1 VSLGQSFKRVF
12 TQGDFVIVVIVL
24 AIAGCAF
31 WFTAGSLQLHFKK
44 QAVPLPKEFSTL
56 PANMGHWHQV
66 TKDRPLSGEIQDV
79 LKTDKYV
86 FRDYLDDRLVDKVII
101 EEIRNMPDGT
111 EEELKAK
118 MKRLNEIQF
127 KQPHALVHM
136 ALTFYT
142 GLVDTVAHIPDRC
155 YVADGYEPV
164 DPDMPYW
171 NVGPLTKAGAHTAGP
186 STRESSAGPEKADV
200 EKPGQLQV
208 RFINFEDQTGSRG
221 FVTRSVAYFFHV
233 NGEYIAAPESVR
245 RKLQNLFET
254 HGYYVKVELMTVVRN
269 RDESAKVMQDFL
281 ASVMPDVEKCLPDW
295 NKIKGEERK
304 PEVQKVAQK

>member
-12 TQGDFVIVVIVL
+12 TQGDFIVVVIVL

-31 WFTAGSLQLHFKK
+31 WFAAGSLSLHFRK
-44 QAVPLPKEFSTL
+44 QAVPLGKEFSTL
-56 PANMGHWHQV
+56 PGDMGHWHQV
-66 TKDRPLSGEIQDV
+66 GKDRPLSSEIQDV

-86 FRDYLDDRLVDKVII
+86 FRDYLDDRLVDRVII
-101 EEIRNMPDGT
+101 DEIRNMPDAT
-111 EEELKAK
+111 EEEQKAK

-171 NVGPLTKAGAHTAGP
+171 NVGPLTKAGAQPAASAGP
-186 STRESSAGPEKADV
+186 STRESSSGPEKGDAADAQ
-200 EKPGQLQV
+200 KPGQLQV

-221 FVTRSVAYFFHV
+221 FVTRSVAY
-233 NGEYIAAPESVR
+233 SS
-245 RKLQNLFET
+245 T
-254 HGYYVKVELMTVVRN
+254 
-269 RDESAKVMQDFL
+269 
-281 ASVMPDVEKCLPDW
+281 
-295 NKIKGEERK
+295 
-304 PEVQKVAQK
+304 